1 MVTLL
6 DDRPSKGRSFFTPI
20 NGNEN
25 CKKPSFHGI
34 YFTTLELFKFTIGMG
49 DLEFTD
55 QYQYTEVFYVLLI
68 LYIVMTYILMLN
80 MLIALMNQRVEEMS
94 VESANIWK
102 LQVKSKAMLKLS
114 THFCIHCKSLKWFSG
129 QNGCTGLPFCLLFI
143 VIHSVQS
150 PLWIWSGFFPAV
162 WRQGCA
168 LGKKRT

>member
-25 CKKPSFHGI
+25 CMKPSFQGI

-55 QYQYTEVFYVLLI
+55 QYQYIEVFYVLLI

-94 VESANIWK
+94 VESASIWK
-102 LQVKSKAMLKLS
+102 LQVKSKAKLKLS
-114 THFCIHCKSLKWFSG
+114 C
-129 QNGCTGLPFCLLFI
+129 
-143 VIHSVQS
+143 V
-150 PLWIWSGFFPAV
+150 
-162 WRQGCA
+162 
-168 LGKKRT
+168 